1 MLVCF
6 EVFSF
11 FLFDLIV
18 DVNLADSHDIIGFLF
33 PQLQFA

>member
-18 DVNLADSHDIIGFLF
+18 DVNPADSHNIVGFLF
-33 PQLQFA
+33 LQL